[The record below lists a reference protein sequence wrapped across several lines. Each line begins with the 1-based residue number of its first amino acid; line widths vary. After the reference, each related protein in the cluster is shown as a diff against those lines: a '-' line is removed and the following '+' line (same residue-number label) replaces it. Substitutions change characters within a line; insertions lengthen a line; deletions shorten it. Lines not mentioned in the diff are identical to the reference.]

1 MAYIGKSPAV
11 AALTASDITDGIIST
26 AKLADD
32 GVTEA
37 KMANDAISLTE
48 LKAGTDGQI
57 ISWDSSGNP
66 VAIAVGTAG
75 HFLKSAGAGAQPAFA
90 SAGITEADM
99 WRITS
104 GYTGNTE
111 PITANW
117 ERADTDSFTVLGT
130 GLSNSSGIF
139 TFPSTGYYFIDFQA
153 SFTRNGDK
161 RGVGCNINV
170 TTNNSSYSDTCA
182 SATFVQQTESDATSA
197 FAKTSAIVDV
207 TDTANVKVHFGAG
220 ATDVSVNGNSNANQT
235 GFICIKLADT

>member
-1 MAYIGKSPAV
+1 MAYIGKQPASV
-11 AALTASDITDGIIST
+11 ALASSDIADGIIS
-26 AKLADD
+26 
-32 GVTEA
+32 EA

-66 VAIAVGTAG
+66 VAIAVGTSG

-90 SAGITEADM
+90 AAGIAEADM

-104 GYTGNTE
+104 GYTGNTD

-117 ERADTDSFTVLGT
+117 ERADTDSFAVLGT

-139 TFPSTGYYFIDFQA
+139 TFPSTGVYFIDMQA

-161 RGVGCNINV
+161 RGINTAINV
-170 TTNNSSYSDTCA
+170 TTDNSSYSDIAA

-220 ATDVSVNGNSNANQT
+220 ATDVSVNGNSNSNQT

>member
-1 MAYIGKSPAV
+1 
-11 AALTASDITDGIIST
+11 
-26 AKLADD
+26 
-32 GVTEA
+32 
-37 KMANDAISLTE
+37 
-48 LKAGTDGQI
+48 
-57 ISWDSSGNP
+57 
-66 VAIAVGTAG
+66 
-75 HFLKSAGAGAQPAFA
+75 
-90 SAGITEADM
+90 M

-170 TTNNSSYSDTCA
+170 TTDNSSYSDTSA

-220 ATDVSVNGNSNANQT
+220 ATDVSVNGNSNSNQT